1 MRPTRFCKYNVL
13 LLNLLFDPTVSVAYL
28 VPEILQNR
36 QMSFIALIY
45 HAKTVP
51 HTFLQ
56 TCNDVGLQFTAVF
69 RLNEQ
74 VEKATTSTHFHTHDG
89 YMDSR
94 GHITTGVYYFNSTVN
109 RQLYHTCNK
118 HFATFFPR

>member
-1 MRPTRFCKYNVL
+1 
-13 LLNLLFDPTVSVAYL
+13 

-74 VEKATTSTHFHTHDG
+74 VEKATTSTHFHTHDT
-89 YMDSR
+89 R
-94 GHITTGVYYFNSTVN
+94 EATLPRVCIILIQQCIVN
-109 RQLYHTCNK
+109 CIILVTNILQR
-118 HFATFFPR
+118 FFPVNVGTSESMAIK